1 MNLKVYGLKQGHYFT
16 SPGISWDS
24 MLALTKI
31 LIDLKSNPNIY
42 NIFEKQSSGGIS
54 TIGNVRYPKAN
65 NEYCEEYDKQQE
77 HVQIIYLDTNNLYG
91 YAMSKNQPN
100 KDIQFS
106 IKANQNNFVLI
117 SQQNN
122 KHQILVMFMKQ
133 IYNTQKDFFQ
143 NIILILLLQNI
154 QELNMIN
161 YQHTTKMQQ
170 NDYKNRMQKNLKQ
183 ILQEGLIIS
192 KMHRTISFKQNAFR
206 KQDFDLNTQLRQKAK
221 NDFEKDFQKLMKN
234 SVLRKLCENVRNR
247 VNYELVQ
254 SKKKTV
260 KVDTSKT
267 SIELVNILHQFK
279 NVRKQLNQ
287 TNLITSECDAIMA
300 DTDSLLMKIT
310 CDKIT
315 MYMIEW
321 LRTLIYMILA
331 M

>member
-1 MNLKVYGLKQGHYFT
+1 MTIRIGCKVSVANKIKLTPNLNDK
-16 SPGISWDS
+16 
-24 MLALTKI
+24 TKYVC
-31 LIDLKSNPNIY
+31 NI
-42 NIFEKQSSGGIS
+42 E
-54 TIGNVRYPKAN
+54 
-65 NEYCEEYDKQQE
+65 
-77 HVQIIYLDTNNLYG
+77 
-91 YAMSKNQPN
+91 
-100 KDIQFS
+100 
-106 IKANQNNFVLI
+106 
-117 SQQNN
+117 
-122 KHQILVMFMKQ
+122 
-133 IYNTQKDFFQ
+133 
-143 NIILILLLQNI
+143 
-154 QELNMIN
+154 
-161 YQHTTKMQQ
+161 
-170 NDYKNRMQKNLKQ
+170 NLKQ

-287 TNLITSECDAIMA
+287 TNLITSEFMYNFYYQHFINEFKQGDAIMA